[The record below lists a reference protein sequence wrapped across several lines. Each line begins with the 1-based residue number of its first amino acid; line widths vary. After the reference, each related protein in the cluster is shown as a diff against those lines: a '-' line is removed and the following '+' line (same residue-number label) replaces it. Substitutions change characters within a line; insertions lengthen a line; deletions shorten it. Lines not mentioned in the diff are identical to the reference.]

1 MFVISI
7 LSKNEIIIYEGMSV
21 VVLKTAKSIEP
32 VRRCLKSYGI
42 LAVVQDQEKENMDS
56 NFNFLVN
63 S

>member
-1 MFVISI
+1 MIPV
-7 LSKNEIIIYEGMSV
+7 LSKNRMVIFEGMSI

-32 VRRCLKSYGI
+32 VRKCLQSYGI
-42 LAVVQDQEKENMDS
+42 LAVVPDREKENVDS